1 MGRQLH
7 FRKEEM
13 KITKYLQI
21 LIISSLALGCAQ
33 KARGT
38 GKESLQAG
46 EEATKIPVSPSE
58 RKSVPEKAPKNAAE
72 PPPKEKNEVSQLIQ
86 RYKSETPVKV
96 KIRKR
101 VQSPYLVKEKVSS
114 GELKLGKGIF
124 RLDLEKPD
132 NSTMVL
138 DGKNIWLETRL
149 DPEMGGQVQVSK
161 FAMNDTRRANAVFA
175 ILFDKRDIHDGFKL
189 VRMTK
194 GDGSLKTFEYEP
206 KKPAAD
212 YKKIAIS
219 ISPQKNQLVSFS
231 YEDELE
237 NKVIYDFGKTE
248 FKAKVKKW
256 QLEYTPPKGVKPS
269 EFN

>member
-1 MGRQLH
+1 M
-7 FRKEEM
+7 
-13 KITKYLQI
+13 
-21 LIISSLALGCAQ
+21 
-33 KARGT
+33 
-38 GKESLQAG
+38 
-46 EEATKIPVSPSE
+46 
-58 RKSVPEKAPKNAAE
+58 
-72 PPPKEKNEVSQLIQ
+72 IQ

-114 GELKLGKGIF
+114 GELKLDKGIF

-175 ILFDKRDIHDGFKL
+175 ILFDDRDINEGFELVYIDRTDGEAK
-189 VRMTK
+189 R
-194 GDGSLKTFEYEP
+194 FEYEP
-206 KKPAAD
+206 KTPASD
-212 YKKIAIS
+212 YKKIAIV
-219 ISPQKNQLVSFS
+219 ISKKKNQLVSFS